1 MIDLTVSDAAA
12 LLHVSEKTIYR
23 WIQRKTIPAYKIG
36 GQYRFRRQEL
46 LSWAGSRRIV
56 VTPGSLVAPPST
68 PEASVSLADA
78 LNEGGIYYRV
88 AGQGKREVIETATSL
103 LRLPDKVNREYLL
116 QELLAREALHS
127 TAVGEGVAV
136 PHIRTPITPDLPH
149 PLAALCLLENPVDFS
164 ALDGRPVTTVVI
176 VLSPSIRAHLRLM
189 AQLSFVLREPKMI
202 EAIERQAGRAEI
214 LDIIRETEEHTS
226 PELQQEDPATP
237 VTEV

>member
-1 MIDLTVSDAAA
+1 MMDLTVSDAAA

-56 VTPGSLVAPPST
+56 VTPGSLVTPPSA
-68 PEASVSLADA
+68 PEASISLTEA
-78 LNEGGIYYRV
+78 LDEGGIYYRV
-88 AGQGKREVIETATSL
+88 AGQSKREVMENAVAL
-103 LRLPDKVNREYLL
+103 LRLPDKVNRDYVL

-149 PLAALCLLENPVDFS
+149 SLAALCLLENPVDFG
-164 ALDGRPVTTVVI
+164 ALDGHLVMTMVI
-176 VLSPSIRAHLRLM
+176 VLSPNVRAHLRLM
-189 AQLSFVLREPKMI
+189 ARLSFVLRELRVV
-202 EAIERQAGRAEI
+202 EAIRSQAGRAEI
-214 LDIIRETEEHTS
+214 LDIIREAEERLS
-226 PELQQEDPATP
+226 PELQEEDRATP
-237 VTEV
+237 VTKA

>member
-36 GQYRFRRQEL
+36 GQYRFRRQEI

-56 VTPGSLVAPPST
+56 VTPGSLVTPPGR
-68 PEASVSLADA
+68 PEVSVSLADA
-78 LNEGGIYYRV
+78 VDEGGIYYRV
-88 AGQGKREVIETATSL
+88 AGRTKREVIENAASL
-103 LRLPDKVNREYLL
+103 LRLPDKVNRGYLL

-149 PLAALCLLENPVDFS
+149 SLAALCLLENPVDFA
-164 ALDGRPVTTVVI
+164 ALDGRPVTTMLI

-189 AQLSFVLREPKMI
+189 ARLSFVLREPKVV
-202 EAIERQAGRAEI
+202 EAIKSQAGRAEI
-214 LDIIRETEEHTS
+214 LDIIREAEERVS
-226 PELQQEDPATP
+226 PELQEETQATP
-237 VTEV
+237 ITEA